1 MEIYQATMK
10 DLEGAATLFNKY
22 RTFYQQ
28 TPDLDGAK
36 AFIKSRLEN
45 EDSVIFVAKFNHEYV
60 GFTQLYPTFSSI
72 SMKRAWILN
81 DMFVDS
87 KARKQGVGEQLLH
100 KAKEFASETGAKSI
114 TLETTPDNEAAQGL
128 YEKNGYK
135 KDDQFYHYYLE
146 LGSDS

>member
-10 DLEGAATLFNKY
+10 DLEGAAKLFNRY

-28 TPDLDGAK
+28 APDLDGAT
-36 AFIKSRLEN
+36 AFIKERLEN
-45 EDSVIFVAKFNHEYV
+45 GDSVIFVTKINQEYV
-60 GFTQLYPTFSSI
+60 GFTQFYPTFSSI

-81 DMFVDS
+81 DMFVDAN
-87 KARKQGVGEQLLH
+87 ARKQGVGEQLLQ
-100 KAKEFASETGAKSI
+100 KAKEFASQTGAKSI
-114 TLETTPDNEAAQGL
+114 TLETTPDNEVAQGL

-146 LGSDS
+146 LGES

>member
-10 DLEGAATLFNKY
+10 DLDAVANLFNMY

-28 TPDLDGAK
+28 TPDLGGAK
-36 AFIKSRLEN
+36 AFIRNRLEN
-45 EDSVIFVAKFNHEYV
+45 EDSVIFVAKSNHEYV

-72 SMKRAWILN
+72 SMKKAWILN

-100 KAKEFASETGAKSI
+100 KAKEFASQTDAKSI
-114 TLETTPDNEAAQGL
+114 TLETTPDNEVAQGL
-128 YEKNGYK
+128 YEKNGYE

-146 LGSDS
+146 LGE

>member
-1 MEIYQATMK
+1 MEIYQATLK
-10 DLEGAATLFNKY
+10 DLEGAANLFNMY

-36 AFIKSRLEN
+36 AFVKNRLEN
-45 EDSVIFVAKFNHEYV
+45 EDSVIFIAKSNQKYV

-81 DMFVDS
+81 DMFVDAN
-87 KARKQGVGEQLLH
+87 ARKQGVGEQLLQ
-100 KAKEFASETGAKSI
+100 KAKEFASQTGAKSI
-114 TLETTPDNEAAQGL
+114 TLETTPDNEVAQGL
-128 YEKNGYK
+128 YKKNGYK

-146 LGSDS
+146 LGEG

>member
-10 DLEGAATLFNKY
+10 DLEGAANLFYMY

-28 TPDLDGAK
+28 TPDLEGAR
-36 AFIKSRLEN
+36 AFIKNRLEN
-45 EDSVIFVAKFNHEYV
+45 EDSVIFVAKLNHEYV

-87 KARKQGVGEQLLH
+87 KARNHGVGGMLLQ
-100 KAKEFASETGAKSI
+100 KAKEFAIQTGAKSI
-114 TLETTPDNEAAQGL
+114 TLETTPDNEGAQRL
-128 YEKNGYK
+128 YVKNGYK
-135 KDDQFYHYYLE
+135 KDDQFYHYYLKLRE
-146 LGSDS
+146 G

>member
-1 MEIYQATMK
+1 MEIYQATIK
-10 DLEGAATLFNKY
+10 DLEAVAQLFNRY

-28 TPDLDGAK
+28 TTDLDGAK

-45 EDSVIFVAKFNHEYV
+45 EDSVIFIAQSNHEYV

-87 KARKQGVGEQLLH
+87 QARKQGVGEQLLQ
-100 KAKEFASETGAKSI
+100 KAKEFASGTGAKSI
-114 TLETTPDNEAAQGL
+114 TLETTPDNEAAQRL
-128 YEKNGYK
+128 YEKTGYK
-135 KDDQFYHYYLE
+135 RDEEFYHYSLE
-146 LGSDS
+146 LV

>member
-10 DLEGAATLFNKY
+10 DLDAIANLFNMY
-22 RTFYQQ
+22 RTFYEQ

-36 AFIKSRLEN
+36 AFIKSRLEK
-45 EDSVIFVAKFNHEYV
+45 EDSVIFVAKSNHEYV

-81 DMFVDS
+81 DMFVDA
-87 KARKQGVGEQLLH
+87 KARNHGVGGKLLQ

-128 YEKNGYK
+128 YEKNGYI
-135 KDDQFYHYYLE
+135 KDDQYYHYYLE
-146 LGSDS
+146 LGE

>member
-10 DLEGAATLFNKY
+10 DLEGAATLFNMY

-45 EDSVIFVAKFNHEYV
+45 EDSVIIVAKLNHEYV

-87 KARKQGVGEQLLH
+87 KARNQGVGGKLLQ
-100 KAKEFASETGAKSI
+100 KAKVFASETGAKSI

-146 LGSDS
+146 LREG

>member
-10 DLEGAATLFNKY
+10 DLDAIANLFNMY
-22 RTFYQQ
+22 RTFYEQ

-36 AFIKSRLEN
+36 AFIKSRLEK
-45 EDSVIFVAKFNHEYV
+45 EDSVIFVAKSNHEYV

-81 DMFVDS
+81 DMFVDA
-87 KARKQGVGEQLLH
+87 KARNHGVGGMLLQ

-128 YEKNGYK
+128 YEKNGYR
-135 KDDQFYHYYLE
+135 KDDQYYHYYLE
-146 LGSDS
+146 LGE

>member
-1 MEIYQATMK
+1 MEIYQATIK
-10 DLEGAATLFNKY
+10 DLEAVAQLFNRY

-28 TPDLDGAK
+28 TTDLDGAK
-36 AFIKSRLEN
+36 AFIKSRLEKD
-45 EDSVIFVAKFNHEYV
+45 DSVIFIAKSNHEYV

-87 KARKQGVGEQLLH
+87 QARKQGVGEQLLQ

-114 TLETTPDNEAAQGL
+114 TLETTPDNEAAQRL

-135 KDDQFYHYYLE
+135 RDEEFYHYNLE
-146 LGSDS
+146 LV

>member
-10 DLEGAATLFNKY
+10 DLEGAANLFNMY

-28 TPDLDGAK
+28 TSDLDGAK
-36 AFIKSRLEN
+36 AFIKNRLEN
-45 EDSVIFVAKFNHEYV
+45 EDSVIYIAKINHEYV

-72 SMKRAWILN
+72 SMKQAWILN

-87 KARKQGVGEQLLH
+87 MARNQGVGGKLLQ
-100 KAKEFASETGAKSI
+100 KAKEFANQTGAKSI
-114 TLETTPDNEAAQGL
+114 SLETTPDNVGAQRL
-128 YEKNGYK
+128 YEKSGYK

-146 LGSDS
+146 LKEG

>member
-10 DLEGAATLFNKY
+10 DLEGAATLFNMY

-28 TPDLDGAK
+28 TTDLDGAK
-36 AFIKSRLEN
+36 AFIKNRLEN

-72 SMKRAWILN
+72 SMKKAWILN
-81 DMFVDS
+81 DMFVDA
-87 KARKQGVGEQLLH
+87 KARNHGVAGKLLQ

-128 YEKNGYK
+128 YEKNGYI
-135 KDDQFYHYYLE
+135 KDDQYYHYYLE
-146 LGSDS
+146 LGE

>member
-1 MEIYQATMK
+1 MEIYQATIK
-10 DLEGAATLFNKY
+10 DLEAVAQLFNRY

-28 TPDLDGAK
+28 TTDLDGAK

-45 EDSVIFVAKFNHEYV
+45 EDSVIFIAKSNHEYV

-81 DMFVDS
+81 DMFVDA
-87 KARKQGVGEQLLH
+87 KARKQGVGEQLLQ

-114 TLETTPDNEAAQGL
+114 TLETTPDNEAAQRL

-135 KDDQFYHYYLE
+135 RDEEFYHYNLE
-146 LGSDS
+146 LV

>member
-10 DLEGAATLFNKY
+10 DLEAVASLFDMY

-28 TPDLDGAK
+28 TPDFDGAK
-36 AFIKSRLEN
+36 AYIKSRLEN
-45 EDSVIFVAKFNHEYV
+45 EDSVIFVAMISDDYV

-81 DMFVDS
+81 DMFVDA
-87 KARKQGVGEQLLH
+87 KARNHGVGGMLLQ
-100 KAKEFASETGAKSI
+100 KAREFAKKTGAKGIS
-114 TLETTPDNEAAQGL
+114 LETTPNNKVAQGL

-135 KDDQFYHYYLE
+135 MDDQFYHYYLE
-146 LGSDS
+146 LEEG